1 VKTLAFEPGGRI
13 RRARFELRSCLPVSA
28 ACVVASGMRETL
40 SSLLGAPVVVRLFEP
55 AIPQPDAWPAIADDA
70 LLYRVRGGASDAAL
84 ILRRS
89 DAAAL
94 ASALFGEL
102 QATGRRPLS
111 PLERDVLDRTAR
123 ALAANLAAVCGARD
137 GNGVETLSG
146 VKGFVTY
153 FELQLEEP
161 IAARIGVALSRDPRP
176 EPRGRIEIGQL
187 ANVEIEGSAC
197 LDIGEVAAAAVAR
210 LAPGAE
216 LPLSPAT
223 LSRATLHS
231 AGVRLARGICGVRN
245 RRYAMFLEMPRGRA

>member
-1 VKTLAFEPGGRI
+1 
-13 RRARFELRSCLPVSA
+13 
-28 ACVVASGMRETL
+28 MRETL

-70 LLYRVRGGASDAAL
+70 LLYRVRGSVSDAAL
-84 ILRRS
+84 ILRWS
-89 DAAAL
+89 DASAL

-137 GNGVETLSG
+137 GNGVESLSG

-176 EPRGRIEIGQL
+176 EPRGRIEAAHLG
-187 ANVEIEGSAC
+187 NVEIEGSAC
-197 LDIGEVAAAAVAR
+197 LTIGEVAAASVVG
-210 LAPGAE
+210 LAPGAQF
-216 LPLSPAT
+216 PLSAAA
-223 LSRATLHS
+223 LSRATLRS
-231 AGVRLARGICGVRN
+231 AGVRWARGVCGVRN
-245 RRYAMFLEMPRGRA
+245 GRYAMVVEDAG